1 MDPIAHLAGCCYL
14 NHPTEGEE
22 PGHWGVTGQHLT
34 EKQSGNALFKIVHV
48 GSECLFILVLV
59 LDVLVTSLRHQ
70 QEGHGGPFKDQIAK
84 RKLQRIL
91 GGKNMPPIPWAP
103 RPLFVLRRR
112 LLVPRTV
119 WVPVLDW
126 MKKTTGFCT
135 WNYSDPGDL
144 VSHEPWVFC
153 WFKVEMRSGKPNW
166 GWVKTPKYL
175 VNPKI
180 AGIYGCSSH

>member
-22 PGHWGVTGQHLT
+22 PGHWGVTGKPLT

-59 LDVLVTSLRHQ
+59 LDVLVTSLRHK

-84 RKLQRIL
+84 KKLQRIL

-103 RPLFVLRRR
+103 PTFRFAPAASGDNNCLSARARLDEENYWVLHLKRFRSRR
-112 LLVPRTV
+112 LRN
-119 WVPVLDW
+119 
-126 MKKTTGFCT
+126 M
-135 WNYSDPGDL
+135 
-144 VSHEPWVFC
+144 SHV
-153 WFKVEMRSGKPNW
+153 
-166 GWVKTPKYL
+166 
-175 VNPKI
+175 
-180 AGIYGCSSH
+180 

>member
-22 PGHWGVTGQHLT
+22 PGHWGVTGKHLT

-59 LDVLVTSLRHQ
+59 LDVLVTSLRHK

-84 RKLQRIL
+84 
-91 GGKNMPPIPWAP
+91 KNFKEYLVERTCHPFHGPLL
-103 RPLFVLRRR
+103 LFVLRRR
-112 LLVPRTV
+112 LLVTTTV

-144 VSHEPWVFC
+144 ETWAMCS
-153 WFKVEMRSGKPNW
+153 WFKVEMRSGKPNYSLYHLQETM
-166 GWVKTPKYL
+166 VFTIKYRAFL
-175 VNPKI
+175 
-180 AGIYGCSSH
+180 